1 MCPVALLGS
10 SRVPTRLLSSLLYRG
25 SPLRSHCC
33 QGPREGSILIPRPRD
48 NAWCW
53 DCAQGPMQWPLCGCA
68 QVHIFV
74 PASSPK
80 GKWAPNRARAGG
92 GSLEGFNCWLPFTHD
107 FPVSVL
113 SSWHPSC
120 SLYMYIIYCCLVVP
134 VCMLHPLF
142 CKALEQYYLQALS
155 GCSGLL
161 VKVTG
166 EPVSVSTKE
175 KKRSVFFLLG
185 GKFDQL
191 QVTPAAVKPYCLYA
205 PVVWLVSSY
214 GLVSDFC
221 ARCRINRAKKILRHG
236 LQHAAMIIPIPKPQD
251 PLRYA

>member
-1 MCPVALLGS
+1 
-10 SRVPTRLLSSLLYRG
+10 
-25 SPLRSHCC
+25 
-33 QGPREGSILIPRPRD
+33 
-48 NAWCW
+48 
-53 DCAQGPMQWPLCGCA
+53 MQWPLCGCA

-142 CKALEQYYLQALS
+142 CKALEQRGITCRLW
-155 GCSGLL
+155 LL
-161 VKVTG
+161 RVTRESNWRACFCEHQG
-166 EPVSVSTKE
+166 EETQC
-175 KKRSVFFLLG
+175 VFFLLG

-236 LQHAAMIIPIPKPQD
+236 LQHEAMIIPIPKPQD
-251 PLRYA
+251 PLRYAWFIPHKQNSKEGRPGRLAAIAA